1 MAINKGIIGIGA
13 ASGGANDLG
22 IGDMMFQLDFE
33 DQVVDLT
40 GNYSM
45 TANNITYSTDSVFGT
60 KSADFNGTNSYIITE
75 GSSDFSINQFSI
87 STWIKI
93 DTFTHG
99 GQLITRFGQNSGG
112 GGIPSEYF
120 FHFRQY
126 NTLTLNG
133 TIYNG
138 AGSGVNTSA
147 GSNKVTVGNWMNIVY
162 VSAGS
167 NTRRWYVNNVL
178 VKSHTSSIPI
188 NVQAKNLGI
197 QFGAI
202 GNVTH
207 QSPSDI
213 KLDNVRMF
221 SKALSVAQINTLYNE

>member
-1 MAINKGIIGIGA
+1 MAINKGIVGIGA
-13 ASGGANDLG
+13 ASGGGNDLG

-33 DQVVDLT
+33 DQIVDLT

-45 TANNITYSTDSVFGT
+45 TSNDITYSTDSVFGT
-60 KSADFNGTNSYIITE
+60 KSADFNGTSSYIMTE
-75 GSSDFSINQFSI
+75 GSSDFSINEFSI
-87 STWIKI
+87 SVWLKI

-112 GGIPSEYF
+112 STVADEIF

-138 AGSGVNTSA
+138 AGSGVNISVA
-147 GSNKVTVGNWMNIVY
+147 ANKVTVGNWMNIVY
-162 VSAGS
+162 VSAGTA
-167 NTRRWYVNNVL
+167 TRRWYVNNVQ
-178 VKSHTSSIPI
+178 VVSNISSIPI
-188 NVQAKNLGI
+188 NVQAKNVGI
-197 QFGAI
+197 QFGSV
-202 GNVTH
+202 GNVN
-207 QSPSDI
+207 PFAFSDI

-221 SKALSVAQINTLYNE
+221 SKALSVSQINTLYNE